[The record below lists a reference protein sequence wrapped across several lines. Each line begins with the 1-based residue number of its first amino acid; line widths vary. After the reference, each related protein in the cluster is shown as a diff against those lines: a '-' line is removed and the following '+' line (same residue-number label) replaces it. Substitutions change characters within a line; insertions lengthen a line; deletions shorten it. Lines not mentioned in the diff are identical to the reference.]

1 MKTKTPELMKN
12 PDGSVVVEAIS
23 ADAALEAVRAELGAD
38 VNVIAATRE
47 SRGGLGGFF
56 AKEVFVVHAAQPTIA
71 VLDQSTPP
79 PATPEGD
86 VTSDLV
92 EQQPAGLSELLRRVE
107 SGDDGAKGTFGDLL
121 RQEIADSGREPREA
135 MADVIASE
143 SGVIDLTDGS
153 GPSLAEREAA
163 AVEARRRRA
172 ARRQRQA
179 RIRAEQQAIEQAPA
193 QPQPNLA
200 APAVPAPSSMN
211 EAPVADPG
219 ALRAKSTPGAWAP
232 PVKTLRA
239 RSASQLPRLGQP
251 AGSAAGSGAVDWSLD
266 RLASIGMP
274 FSFVQDLVGIDAE
287 DDLAWIH
294 AIASQFERHCR
305 PLPVRESVFV
315 GPRAGKLAPLLGV
328 PSVTFPDDPPYGG
341 SVCLRMDDDGAHRA
355 WLARVQGDRAL
366 QLVIGGTAW
375 SDLLSKDPVAVSYVG
390 GPELLISA
398 LQLCMKREIALG
410 YAMTPAGAFRLNPL
424 DAALQIRFLVGRR

>member
-12 PDGSVVVEAIS
+12 PDGSVVVEAGS
-23 ADAALEAVRAELGAD
+23 ADAALEAVRAELGTD

-47 SRGGLGGFF
+47 SRGGVGGFF
-56 AKEVFVVHAAQPTIA
+56 AKEVFVVHAVPPTVALVDEAIPRPMPPENELTADLTEQP
-71 VLDQSTPP
+71 
-79 PATPEGD
+79 
-86 VTSDLV
+86 
-92 EQQPAGLSELLRRVE
+92 PAGLSELLQRVE
-107 SGDDGAKGTFGDLL
+107 SGAGGVEVAFGDLL
-121 RQEIADSGREPREA
+121 RKEIADSGMKPQELI
-135 MADVIASE
+135 ADVIASE

-153 GPSLAEREAA
+153 GPSIAEREAA
-163 AVEARRRRA
+163 AIEARRRRA

-179 RIRAEQQAIEQAPA
+179 RIRAEQAVEQAPA
-193 QPQPNLA
+193 QPDVELA
-200 APAVPAPSSMN
+200 APTTPIPPTPS
-211 EAPVADPG
+211 ETVVADPG
-219 ALRAKSTPGAWAP
+219 PLTATSTPATWTP
-232 PVKTLRA
+232 PVKTQRT
-239 RSASQLPRLGQP
+239 RSASQWPRLGRP

-266 RLASIGMP
+266 RLAALGLP

-294 AIASQFERHCR
+294 AIATQFEQYCR
-305 PLPVRESVFV
+305 PLPARESVFV

-366 QLVIGGTAW
+366 QLVIGGTSW

-390 GPELLISA
+390 GPDLLISA
-398 LQLCMKREIALG
+398 LQLCMKRDIALG

-424 DAALQIRFLVGRR
+424 DAALQIRSLVGRR

>member
-12 PDGSVVVEAIS
+12 PDGSVVVEAVS
-23 ADAALEAVRAELGAD
+23 ADAALEAVRAALGAD

-56 AKEVFVVHAAQPTIA
+56 AKEVFVVHAAQPTVAA
-71 VLDQSTPP
+71 VEQ
-79 PATPEGD
+79 ATPRPLPPKSD
-86 VTSDLV
+86 VTPDLN
-92 EQQPAGLSELLRRVE
+92 EQPPAGLSEILKRVE
-107 SGDDGAKGTFGDLL
+107 SGADGATGTFGNLL
-121 RQEIADSGREPREA
+121 RQEIADSGLKPQEVIAE
-135 MADVIASE
+135 VIASE

-193 QPQPNLA
+193 QPPPDLA
-200 APAVPAPSSMN
+200 APVVSISSTKS
-211 EAPVADPG
+211 EAPVVEPR
-219 ALRAKSTPGAWAP
+219 ALSAKSMPGTWAP
-232 PVKTLRA
+232 PVKTPRP
-239 RSASQLPRLGQP
+239 RSVSQSPRLGQP

-266 RLASIGMP
+266 HLAALGMP

-294 AIASQFERHCR
+294 AIASQFEQYCR

-315 GPRAGKLAPLLGV
+315 GPRAGNLSALLGV

-375 SDLLSKDPVAVSYVG
+375 SDLVSKDPVAVSYVG

-424 DAALQIRFLVGRR
+424 DAALQIRSLVGRR